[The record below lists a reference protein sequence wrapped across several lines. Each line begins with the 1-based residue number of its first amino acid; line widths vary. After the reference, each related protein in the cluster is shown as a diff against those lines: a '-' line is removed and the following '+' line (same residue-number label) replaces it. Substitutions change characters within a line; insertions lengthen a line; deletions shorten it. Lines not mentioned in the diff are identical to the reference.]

1 MRGSTFS
8 SYFLEGLEV
17 LKMVS
22 VLAIST
28 VLSLFALLTG
38 LTVDIEKVLTILIPA
53 LGAWFAAWMTNR
65 RDRQR
70 DIQKRQSEQ
79 EKLLAS
85 QFDKQ
90 SGVWQEMTTQMRE
103 MVTQLQEL
111 AIEATTRAR
120 VAEER
125 ANRSERD
132 LADIKLKYDEALK
145 LIEELR
151 RKAQRTAI
159 SKPRGERGEKC

>member
-1 MRGSTFS
+1 MI
-8 SYFLEGLEV
+8 
-17 LKMVS
+17 
-22 VLAIST
+22 LA
-28 VLSLFALLTG
+28 G
-38 LTVDIEKVLTILIPA
+38 LTLDIEKVLTVLIPA
-53 LGAWFAAWMTNR
+53 IGAWFAAWMTNR

-70 DIQKRQSEQ
+70 DLHKRESEQ

-120 VAEER
+120 LAEER

-145 LIEELR
+145 LIEDLR
-151 RKAQRTAI
+151 RKAQRVSAP
-159 SKPRGERGEKC
+159 KLPRT